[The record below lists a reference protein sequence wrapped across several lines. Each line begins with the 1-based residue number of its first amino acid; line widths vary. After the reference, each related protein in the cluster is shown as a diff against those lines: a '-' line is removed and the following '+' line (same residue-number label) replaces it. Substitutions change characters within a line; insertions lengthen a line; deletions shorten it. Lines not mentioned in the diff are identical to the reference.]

1 MEAKAKDDF
10 PYRDC
15 KIAIQVRKVMGD
27 GIFSEAYEFDRVV
40 AIQEKEKQNAN
51 KMIDDALVKLQN
63 ERFGRE
69 LKTRERNS
77 DEELE

>member
-40 AIQEKEKQNAN
+40 AIQEKETKSDRGYTETEEIEGQRG
-51 KMIDDALVKLQN
+51 D
-63 ERFGRE
+63 
-69 LKTRERNS
+69 RERQT
-77 DEELE
+77 DRYLDI